1 VLPTKLVKYHYEKRF
16 KTEKMSV
23 KERLLDIKGQLP
35 ENVTLVAVSKFHTP
49 ESIREAYAAGQR
61 IFGESRAQEL
71 REKYELL
78 PKDIEWHFIGTM
90 QTNKIKYYAPFV
102 TLIQSVESEK
112 ALQVIQK
119 EALKNNRTINVLLE
133 VHIAEE
139 TTKQGWS
146 LPELEEYM
154 ASGRIGELPNVRIR
168 GLMGM
173 ATFTDDK
180 EQVTREFNVLQ
191 DIYHLLK
198 TRMGAEFGEVFDILS
213 MGMTD
218 DWPEAV
224 EAGST
229 MVRIGSYIFGQR

>member
-1 VLPTKLVKYHYEKRF
+1 
-16 KTEKMSV
+16 MSV
-23 KERLLDIKGQLP
+23 KERIAELKDELP
-35 ENVTLVAVSKFHTP
+35 EGITLVAVSKFHP
-49 ESIREAYAAGQR
+49 ASQIREAYDAGQR

-71 REKYELL
+71 REKYEEL

-90 QTNKIKYYAPFV
+90 QTNKVKYYAPFV
-102 TLIQSVESEK
+102 TLIQSVDSEK

-119 EALKNNRTINVLLE
+119 EAAKNNRTIDVLLE

-139 TTKQGWS
+139 SAKQGWS
-146 LPELEEYM
+146 VPELTAYV
-154 ASGRIGELPNVRIR
+154 ASGGYRALPNVRVR

-180 EQVTREFNVLQ
+180 KQVGREFKALK
-191 DIYHLLK
+191 DTYDALK
-198 TRMGAEFGEVFDILS
+198 TRMGVEFGEVFDTLS

-224 EAGST
+224 ESGST
-229 MVRIGSYIFGQR
+229 MVRIGSYIFGAR

>member
-1 VLPTKLVKYHYEKRF
+1 MLP
-16 KTEKMSV
+16 S
-23 KERLLDIKGQLP
+23 G
-35 ENVTLVAVSKFHTP
+35 VTLVAVSKTHP
-49 ESIREAYAAGQR
+49 SERIRQAYDAGQR

-71 REKYELL
+71 REKYDEL

-90 QTNKIKYYAPFV
+90 QTNKVKYYAPFV

-119 EALKNNRTINVLLE
+119 EAVKNNRTIDVLLQ
-133 VHIAEE
+133 VHIAAEA
-139 TTKQGWS
+139 TKQGWS
-146 LPELEEYM
+146 RAELEEYM
-154 ASGRIGELPNVRIR
+154 LSGRYRDLTNVRIR

-180 EQVTREFNVLQ
+180 EQVRKEFRVLRELY
-191 DIYHLLK
+191 DLLK
-198 TRMGAEFGEVFDILS
+198 TRFAVEFGGVFDTLS

-224 EAGST
+224 ECGST
-229 MVRIGSYIFGQR
+229 MVRIGSYIFGHR